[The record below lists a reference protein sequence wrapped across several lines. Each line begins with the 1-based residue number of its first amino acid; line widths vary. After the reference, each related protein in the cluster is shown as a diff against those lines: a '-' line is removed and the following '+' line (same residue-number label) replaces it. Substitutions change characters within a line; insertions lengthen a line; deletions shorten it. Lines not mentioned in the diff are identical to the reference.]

1 MLLARGEYLPPQ
13 AQVLHETLTGD
24 CRFTTRPCSQIAFVL
39 GQDGTVADYPQ
50 CSQYFDESD
59 PTERVIVTADFASN
73 NPVELAASLAVPFGT
88 AGWLALLLHTIA
100 IELYVS
106 SARNPIS

>member
-1 MLLARGEYLPPQ
+1 
-13 AQVLHETLTGD
+13 LHETLTGD